1 MLKHIYFNNICPIN
15 SNEFWIFNWSYR
27 ISCVKWVWLRNHIK
41 TQWVFEYSQKTQI
54 WSFIQDVRKSA
65 DSFNHFY
72 ACSSDFYWIKR
83 WTFSNLEYPGIFL
96 TRLNLFF
103 SCVVSCY
110 NSDSYLENKLLMRG
124 SVHHI
129 DCYVWIEKKSACYLL
144 KQNLMTLLP
153 N

>member
-1 MLKHIYFNNICPIN
+1 MHAVVTSIELKD
-15 SNEFWIFNWSYR
+15 E
-27 ISCVKWVWLRNHIK
+27 L
-41 TQWVFEYSQKTQI
+41 
-54 WSFIQDVRKSA
+54 
-65 DSFNHFY
+65 
-72 ACSSDFYWIKR
+72 
-83 WTFSNLEYPGIFL
+83 FSNSEYPGIFS

-103 SCVVSCY
+103 SCFVSY
-110 NSDSYLENKLLMRG
+110 YSSDSYLEKKLWMRG